1 MHTLKDLVTLRSSFP
16 LKDSIYSLLLLYNS
30 IHPSYYS
37 RMSSTDF
44 ALSHLEM
51 CPMSAC
57 AVVLCIWAPFPSRPC
72 HAQSSC
78 QLVCQGKEQSVSKCW
93 GCRTPA
99 GDLNAA
105 PASWLCR
112 AQPWPSPGRCSGL
125 RSVSR
130 WRTPVYSPSLFLFI
144 FQVYRSLK
152 AEWFK
157 SFR

>member
-30 IHPSYYS
+30 IGPSYYS

-57 AVVLCIWAPFPSRPC
+57 AVVLCVWAPFPSRPC

-93 GCRTPA
+93 GCRTPG

-105 PASWLCR
+105 PASWLCL
-112 AQPWPSPGRCSGL
+112 AQPWPLQRFEVSEQMADSCLLSLPFSLYLSSLSIFKGRMVQIL
-125 RSVSR
+125 Q
-130 WRTPVYSPSLFLFI
+130 I
-144 FQVYRSLK
+144 M
-152 AEWFK
+152 
-157 SFR
+157 